1 MANKKILLKSTG
13 GDALYP
19 RTSIDNLVDAVGST
33 VSVSV
38 PVLDSNGK
46 LDASYL
52 PSYVDDII
60 DLKAITGTAP
70 STCAV
75 GDMYYNS
82 TSGNLKIYTATAA
95 NTWGTTGATP
105 EVGKIYVNLADSKI
119 YRWSGSAM
127 VEISKQVSTVTSVRA
142 TSSALD
148 TVVPTEKAVAT
159 ALAGKAASSHTH
171 TIANVSGLQDA
182 LDAKQG
188 TLTAGTNI
196 SISNGTVS
204 NTYSYSLPTASSS
217 TKGGVK
223 VGSGLSISSD
233 VLSVNTGS
241 ASAKGILQVDET
253 ASNGI
258 KIAVNSGTISAVA
271 VLGTTASAG
280 PVRLATTTEA
290 TTGTSEEVAVTPKGL
305 KTELDKKA
313 ASSHSHSIANVSG
326 LQSALD
332 GKQGTLTAGTGISIS
347 SGTVSCTYAYSL
359 PTASASVL
367 GGVKIGTNI
376 SISSGVISVANG
388 STSAKGVVQLATVA
402 EATAGTL
409 ETKAVTPKGL
419 KTELDKKANTS
430 HTHAISD
437 VTDLQDAL
445 DGKAATSHSHEI
457 ADVTGLQTALDG
469 KQGTLTAG
477 TNISIS
483 NGTISNTYSYSLP
496 AATTSARGGVVVST
510 TASNGVAL
518 AISSGTVS
526 VAATAA
532 STTAVGTVRLA
543 TTSEATTG
551 TSEALAVTPKG
562 LKTELDKKAN
572 TSHTHNYQAVL
583 TAGNGITISSNVI
596 AADISTTASNGVAL
610 AWDGTTDNAK
620 KIKVTATAATASARG
635 TVILASTTEATT
647 GTDTA
652 KAVTCAGVKAAL
664 DNRLA
669 SYITYEELT

>member
-1 MANKKILLKSTG
+1 MANKKILLKSTA
-13 GDALYP
+13 GDALFP

-33 VSVSV
+33 VSVSI
-38 PVLDSNGK
+38 PVLDANGK

-70 STCAV
+70 SSCAV
-75 GDMYYNS
+75 GDMYFNNA
-82 TSGNLKIYTATAA
+82 SGNLKIYTATAA

-105 EVGKIYVNLADSKI
+105 ETGKIYVNLADSKI

-127 VEISKQVSTVTSVRA
+127 VEISKQVSTVTSVRD

-159 ALAGKAASSHTH
+159 AL
-171 TIANVSGLQDA
+171 SG
-182 LDAKQG
+182 
-188 TLTAGTNI
+188 
-196 SISNGTVS
+196 
-204 NTYSYSLPTASSS
+204 
-217 TKGGVK
+217 
-223 VGSGLSISSD
+223 
-233 VLSVNTGS
+233 
-241 ASAKGILQVDET
+241 
-253 ASNGI
+253 
-258 KIAVNSGTISAVA
+258 
-271 VLGTTASAG
+271 
-280 PVRLATTTEA
+280 
-290 TTGTSEEVAVTPKGL
+290 
-305 KTELDKKA
+305 KA

-332 GKQGTLTAGTGISIS
+332 GKAG
-347 SGTVSCTYAYSL
+347 
-359 PTASASVL
+359 
-367 GGVKIGTNI
+367 
-376 SISSGVISVANG
+376 
-388 STSAKGVVQLATVA
+388 
-402 EATAGTL
+402 
-409 ETKAVTPKGL
+409 
-419 KTELDKKANTS
+419 
-430 HTHAISD
+430 
-437 VTDLQDAL
+437 
-445 DGKAATSHSHEI
+445 TSHSHEI
-457 ADVTGLQTALDG
+457 SDVSGLQTALDG

-551 TSEALAVTPKG
+551 TSESVAVTPKG

-572 TSHTHNYQAVL
+572 TSHTHSYQAVL
-583 TAGNGITISSNVI
+583 TAGNGIAIASNVI
-596 AADISTTASNGVAL
+596 SADISTTASNGVAL
-610 AWDGTTDNAK
+610 AWDGTTENSK

-635 TVILASTTEATT
+635 TVILASTTEAST

-669 SYITYEELT
+669 SYITYEELA

>member
-1 MANKKILLKSTG
+1 MANKKILLKNTN
-13 GDALYP
+13 GDALFP

-33 VSVSV
+33 VSVSI
-38 PVLDSNGK
+38 PVLDANGK

-75 GDMYYNS
+75 GDLYFNNA
-82 TSGNLKIYTATAA
+82 SGNLKIYTATAA
-95 NTWGTTGATP
+95 NTWGTTGTTP
-105 EVGKIYVNLADSKI
+105 ETGKIYVNLADSKI

-127 VEISKQVSTVTSVRA
+127 VEVSKQVSTVTSVRDS
-142 TSSALD
+142 SSALD

-159 ALAGKAASSHTH
+159 ALAGKAASSH
-171 TIANVSGLQDA
+171 
-182 LDAKQG
+182 
-188 TLTAGTNI
+188 
-196 SISNGTVS
+196 
-204 NTYSYSLPTASSS
+204 
-217 TKGGVK
+217 
-223 VGSGLSISSD
+223 
-233 VLSVNTGS
+233 
-241 ASAKGILQVDET
+241 
-253 ASNGI
+253 
-258 KIAVNSGTISAVA
+258 
-271 VLGTTASAG
+271 
-280 PVRLATTTEA
+280 
-290 TTGTSEEVAVTPKGL
+290 
-305 KTELDKKA
+305 
-313 ASSHSHSIANVSG
+313 SHSISNVSG

-332 GKQGTLTAGTGISIS
+332 GKAG
-347 SGTVSCTYAYSL
+347 
-359 PTASASVL
+359 
-367 GGVKIGTNI
+367 
-376 SISSGVISVANG
+376 
-388 STSAKGVVQLATVA
+388 
-402 EATAGTL
+402 
-409 ETKAVTPKGL
+409 
-419 KTELDKKANTS
+419 TS
-430 HTHAISD
+430 HTHAI
-437 VTDLQDAL
+437 
-445 DGKAATSHSHEI
+445 
-457 ADVTGLQTALDG
+457 ADVSGLQTALDG

-551 TSEALAVTPKG
+551 TSEAIAVTPKG

-583 TAGNGITISSNVI
+583 TAGNGIAIASNVI
-596 AADISTTASNGVAL
+596 SADISTTASNGVAL
-610 AWDGTTDNAK
+610 AWDGSTDNAK
-620 KIKVTATAATASARG
+620 KIKVTATAATTSARG
-635 TVILASTTEATT
+635 TVILASTTEAST

-669 SYITYEELT
+669 SYITYEELA

>member
-13 GDALYP
+13 GDTLYP

-33 VSVSV
+33 NSVTV
-38 PVLDSNGK
+38 PVLDQNGK

-60 DLKAITGTAP
+60 DLKAITSTAP
-70 STCAV
+70 TSCAV

-82 TSGNLKIYTATAA
+82 ASGNLKIYTATAA
-95 NTWGTTGATP
+95 NTWGTTGVTP
-105 EVGKIYVNLADSKI
+105 ETGKIYVNLADSKI

-127 VEISKQVSTVTSVRA
+127 VEISKQVSTVTSIRA
-142 TSSALD
+142 AGSALD
-148 TVVPTEKAVAT
+148 TVVPTEKAVAS
-159 ALAGKAASSHTH
+159 ALSGKAASSHTH
-171 TIANVSGLQDA
+171 SIANVSGLQDA

-196 SISNGTVS
+196 SISNGTIS
-204 NTYSYSLPTASSS
+204 NTYSYSLPAASTSAR
-217 TKGGVK
+217 GGV
-223 VGSGLSISSD
+223 VVS
-233 VLSVNTGS
+233 T
-241 ASAKGILQVDET
+241 T

-258 KIAVNSGTISAVA
+258 SLAVSSGTVSVVA
-271 VLGTTASAG
+271 VLGTTAAVG
-280 PVRLATTTEA
+280 TVRLATTTEA

-313 ASSHSHSIANVSG
+313 NSSHTHSIANVSG
-326 LQSALD
+326 LQDALD
-332 GKQGTLTAGTGISIS
+332 AKQGTLTAGTNVSIS
-347 SGTVSCTYAYSL
+347 NGTISNTYSYSL
-359 PTASASVL
+359 PTASSSTL

-402 EATAGTL
+402 EATTGTI

-437 VTDLQDAL
+437 VTDLQTAL
-445 DGKAATSHSHEI
+445 DGKSATGHTHEI
-457 ADVTGLQTALDG
+457 ADVSGLQDALDG

-477 TNISIS
+477 TNVSIS

-510 TASNGVAL
+510 TASNGISL

-526 VAATAA
+526 VSATAA

-551 TSEALAVTPKG
+551 TSETVAVTPKG

-572 TSHTHNYQAVL
+572 SSHTHSYQAVL
-583 TAGNGITISSNVI
+583 TAGNGVAIASNVI
-596 AADISTTASNGVAL
+596 SADISTSASNGVAL
-610 AWDGTTDNAK
+610 AWDGSTDNAK
-620 KIKVTATAATASARG
+620 KIKVTATAASASARG
-635 TVILASTTEATT
+635 TVILASTTEAST
-647 GTDTA
+647 GTDTG